1 MTLAIQTPVTMFTL
15 LYCDAA
21 IRHRPKKRILL
32 GALALALVVGGIW
45 GHRMAEIQYQFIDHR
60 QAD

>member
-21 IRHRPKKRILL
+21 TRHRPKKRILL